1 MWIVKHSEHTHKQKH
16 PTNALTMCH
25 TALTVFKQ
33 KDNTT
38 NMTETERK
46 QHKAWNTALE
56 SNHFTNALYQEPCY
70 MYERFHCTL
79 TAAHTVGKYFMS
91 HSSYLQLRVYRGD
104 FMCTKL
110 CEKEIAS
117 IRLFSVI
124 VLPEVNEEERACNH
138 LNQIIIS

>member
-1 MWIVKHSEHTHKQKH
+1 
-16 PTNALTMCH
+16 
-25 TALTVFKQ
+25 
-33 KDNTT
+33 
-38 NMTETERK
+38 
-46 QHKAWNTALE
+46 
-56 SNHFTNALYQEPCY
+56 

-104 FMCTKL
+104 FRCTKL

-124 VLPEVNEEERACNH
+124 VPEVNEEERACNH
-138 LNQIIIS
+138 LNQIVIS